1 MIEQGISAI
10 TKRKVFYLSG
20 FDPRGAAFYHRLYQE
35 ESALQATLHRANI
48 QVSARTRQAAH
59 FNHWTIQADWP
70 DPQAAQVNTAYF
82 FLNWDDIVRQY
93 WETNLLKLAWI
104 SIPSYLRYMRCGA
117 FSNIQKNHRGPF
129 FSAVY
134 PMLILFLLLLASALL
149 GFLAASFIS
158 QPIIA
163 GAVGLALMVACLHYG
178 SKLANQWGVFWLL
191 RTYLFVF
198 KMGLD
203 NSAMMLE
210 RLNDFVKI
218 IKQTQ
223 EESPSD
229 EILLVGHSVGTI
241 MAVHLLAMYAQ
252 QHQNLAA
259 KIKLVTLGQ
268 CLPLLSGMPQAT
280 LFNQHLN
287 QLQNQAASTWID
299 YLARADSL
307 AFCEEQRLLK
317 SELNPEPRQPSIRVV
332 RFFNMFE
339 PKRYEQIKK
348 NKLRLHFQY
357 LMATEKLGDYDY
369 FSITA
374 GALPLQL

>member
-1 MIEQGISAI
+1 MTEQQPSIV
-10 TKRKVFYLSG
+10 TKRQVFYLSG

-35 ESALQATLHRANI
+35 ESALQAKLLQANI
-48 QVSARTRQAAH
+48 EVSSRTRQSNLV
-59 FNHWTIQADWP
+59 NHWAVKADWSEP
-70 DPQAAQVNTAYF
+70 TAAQINTDYF

-104 SIPSYLRYMRCGA
+104 SIPSYLHYMRCGA

-134 PMLILFLLLLASALL
+134 PMLILFLLILVSAFLGLLV
-149 GFLAASFIS
+149 ASFIP

-163 GAVGLALMVACLHYG
+163 SAVGLALAVASLHYG
-178 SKLANQWGVFWLL
+178 AKLANQWGVFWLL

-198 KMGLD
+198 RMGLD
-203 NSAMMLE
+203 NSAMMLD

-223 EESPSD
+223 QESPAD

-241 MAVHLLAMYAQ
+241 MAVHLAAMYTE
-252 QHQNLAA
+252 QHPNLAA
-259 KIKLVTLGQ
+259 KVKLITLGQ
-268 CLPLLSGMPQAT
+268 CIPLLSGMPQAT
-280 LFNQHLN
+280 LFNQHLS
-287 QLQNQAASTWID
+287 QLQNQAVSAWMD

-307 AFCEEQRLLK
+307 AFCEEQHLLK
-317 SELNPEPRQPSIRVV
+317 PELRQPSMRVV

-369 FSITA
+369 FLITA
-374 GALPLQL
+374 GALPLQQ

>member
-1 MIEQGISAI
+1 MTEQRLSVV
-10 TKRKVFYLSG
+10 TKRQVFYLSG

-35 ESALQATLHRANI
+35 ESALQAKLLQANI
-48 QVSARTRQAAH
+48 EVGSRRRQNNLV
-59 FNHWTIQADWP
+59 NHWAVKASWQEP
-70 DPQAAQVNTAYF
+70 KAAQINTDYF

-93 WETNLLKLAWI
+93 WEPNLLKLAWI

-134 PMLILFLLLLASALL
+134 PVLILFLLVLASALL
-149 GFLAASFIS
+149 GLLVASFIV
-158 QPIIA
+158 QPILA
-163 GAVGLALMVACLHYG
+163 GFAGLALAAVTLHYG
-178 SKLANQWGVFWLL
+178 AKLANQWGVFWLL

-198 KMGLD
+198 RMGLD
-203 NSAMMLE
+203 NSAMMQD

-223 EESPSD
+223 QQDPAD

-241 MAVHLLAMYAQ
+241 MVVHLAAMYAEQ
-252 QHQNLAA
+252 QPKLAA
-259 KIKLVTLGQ
+259 KIKLITLGQ
-268 CLPLLSGMPQAT
+268 CIPLLSGMPQAS

-287 QLQNQAASTWID
+287 QLQHKPVNAWVD
-299 YLARADSL
+299 YLVRADSL
-307 AFCEEQRLLK
+307 AFCDERRLLK
-317 SELNPEPRQPSIRVV
+317 AELSQPSIRVV

-339 PKRYEQIKK
+339 PKRYAQIKK

>member
-1 MIEQGISAI
+1 MTIEDSAVV
-10 TKRKVFYLSG
+10 TKRLVFYLSG

-35 ESALQATLHRANI
+35 ESALQAKLLQANI
-48 QVSARTRQAAH
+48 EVSSRTRQS
-59 FNHWTIQADWP
+59 NMVNQWTVKASWQELKV
-70 DPQAAQVNTAYF
+70 AQTNTNYF

-93 WETNLLKLAWI
+93 WEANLLKLAWI
-104 SIPSYLRYMRCGA
+104 SIPSYLQYMRCGA
-117 FSNIQKNHRGPF
+117 FSNIQRNHRGPF

-134 PMLILFLLLLASALL
+134 PMFVLFLLVLASALL
-149 GFLAASFIS
+149 GLLMASFIP
-158 QPIIA
+158 QPIVA
-163 GAVGLALMVACLHYG
+163 GVVGLALALACLRYG
-178 SKLANQWGVFWLL
+178 AKLANQWGVFWLL

-198 KMGLD
+198 RMGLD

-223 EESPSD
+223 QENQAD

-241 MAVHLLAMYAQ
+241 MAVHLAAMYAE
-252 QHQNLAA
+252 QHPKLAT
-259 KIKLVTLGQ
+259 KIKLITLGQ
-268 CLPLLSGMPQAT
+268 CIPLLSGMPQAT
-280 LFNQHLN
+280 LFNQHFN
-287 QLQNQAASTWID
+287 QLQNQAGSSWVD
-299 YLARADSL
+299 YVARADSL
-307 AFCEEQRLLK
+307 AFCDERRLLK
-317 SELNPEPRQPSIRVV
+317 AEPSQPSIRVV